1 MSDFRLIQ
9 LLMPI
14 VYIALLGALRVGI
27 QFGNARLRSHPEDKG
42 GASPAT
48 DAAVFALLGLL
59 IAFTF
64 SGAAQRF
71 DRRRDLIVQESNAI
85 GTAYLRL
92 DLLPAAVQPQLRE
105 AFRSYVD
112 ARLAYYRA
120 LDKGA
125 EGSLAYDS
133 RARVLQRSIWK
144 QATAAAAQASTPAPL
159 MLVTASLNDMIDITS
174 TRAMSL
180 LMHPPIAIYLLLTL
194 LALLTAMLAG
204 FGMAPCGR
212 PSRLRVH
219 GFALMFTLTVYVTLD
234 MEYPRYGLIRVDS
247 ADQLLIDARRS
258 MQ

>member
-9 LLMPI
+9 LLMPV
-14 VYIALLGALRVGI
+14 VYVALLGALRAGI
-27 QFGNARLRSHPEDKG
+27 RLGNARLRDHPEDKG
-42 GASPAT
+42 SSPPT

-71 DRRRDLIVQESNAI
+71 DRRRELIVQESNAI

-92 DLLPAAVQPQLRE
+92 DLLPASVQPQLRE
-105 AFRSYVD
+105 EFRGYVD
-112 ARLAYYRA
+112 ARLAFYRSLDQGEQAAQPYDRRSRA
-120 LDKGA
+120 L
-125 EGSLAYDS
+125 
-133 RARVLQRSIWK
+133 QQSIWK
-144 QATAAAAQASTPAPL
+144 QAIPAAAQASSPAPL
-159 MLVTASLNDMIDITS
+159 MLVSASVNEMIDITS

-180 LMHPPIAIYLLLTL
+180 LMHPPIAIYVLLTL
-194 LALLTAMLAG
+194 LALLTAVLAG
-204 FGMAPCGR
+204 FGMAPSER

-234 MEYPRYGLIRVDS
+234 MEYPRHGLIRVDS
-247 ADQLLIDARRS
+247 ADQLLIDVRRS